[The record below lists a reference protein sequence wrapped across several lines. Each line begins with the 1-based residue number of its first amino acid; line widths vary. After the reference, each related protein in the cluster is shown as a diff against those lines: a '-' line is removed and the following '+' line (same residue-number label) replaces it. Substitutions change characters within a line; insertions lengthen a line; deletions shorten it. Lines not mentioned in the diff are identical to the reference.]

1 MSAFLSGAL
10 TVPAAYT
17 LLTPDV
23 SLPFDPD
30 QTIFRATAGNYFYSF
45 DGVNDHGMV
54 NTGEAAL
61 IILSKRRKV
70 WLKQNGGA
78 ATARIAAHTI
88 V

>member
-1 MSAFLSGAL
+1 MSAFLSSAL

-17 LLTPDV
+17 LATPDV
-23 SLPFDPD
+23 KLDFEPD
-30 QTIFRATAGNYFYSF
+30 SVMFRAVTGNFFYSW

-54 NTGEAAL
+54 NSTDAQL
-61 IILSKRRKV
+61 VLNTKRRKV

-78 ATARIAAHTI
+78 STARVAAFTA